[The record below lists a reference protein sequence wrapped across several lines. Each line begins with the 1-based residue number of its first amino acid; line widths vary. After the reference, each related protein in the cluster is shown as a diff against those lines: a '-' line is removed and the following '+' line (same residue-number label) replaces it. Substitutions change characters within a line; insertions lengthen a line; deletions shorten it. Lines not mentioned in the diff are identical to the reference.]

1 MSTTDYRY
9 TKNEKPQSKKI
20 TLADIDEKYL
30 PQWFVEMRKDEHLII
45 DGNTVAKA
53 LEAALNNKQAEKNV
67 KLEAKR
73 HEEEQRQMAEYQK
86 KQRQESEL
94 RAEARRQVPESQY
107 RRFVSGELQYSTC
120 YGCRTYL
127 DPYLLC
133 TNSWCQYHEKIDIE
147 QLMRKLKAVANEYE
161 ALKQEISTGQII
173 KTIIGLSAYNR
184 LVEFAI
190 PDETYPEVMN
200 RLLDIATATVKTK

>member
-184 LVEFAI
+184 LV
-190 PDETYPEVMN
+190 
-200 RLLDIATATVKTK
+200 